1 MANSSSTETQAERF
15 KRVARQLGA
24 DESDD
29 ALDRAMDKL
38 DLRVKPEEKDPSK
51 GKAKTKGRD

>member
-1 MANSSSTETQAERF
+1 MAGSSSTETQVERF

-38 DLRVKPEEKDPSK
+38 DLRVKPKDEDEKLTPPEK
-51 GKAKTKGRD
+51 P